1 MPGATSDPVPP
12 AARVP
17 LPGGLW
23 RNGADG
29 PVREIALRAVGGDDE
44 AFLLDTRDA
53 GLPSERATALL
64 ARCLGDAGNP
74 DEIARAL
81 TVGDREALLL
91 HLRRLTL
98 GDVVPCVLRC
108 PSAACG
114 ERLELELRVSD
125 LLLPPYAEARPTW
138 DVALEEGGARYAVT
152 FRLPTAAD
160 LDAAAA
166 LARSDPE
173 SGAAE
178 LRRRC
183 VLRAERDGAAIA
195 AGELPAGAREALG
208 GAMAVRDPQAELEL
222 ELTCPACRAE
232 FSVVFDAAAFF
243 LQELDERGER
253 LLQEVHTLAWH
264 YHWSERDI
272 LRLPARRRA
281 RYLELVAD
289 AVARTRAQ

>member
-1 MPGATSDPVPP
+1 VRAAASDPLPP
-12 AARVP
+12 PTRVP

-23 RNGADG
+23 RGGADG
-29 PVREIALRAVGGDDE
+29 PVRELGLRAVGGEDE

-53 GLPSERATALL
+53 GPPSARATALL
-64 ARCLGDAGNP
+64 ARCLADAGDP
-74 DEIARAL
+74 EEVAGAL

-98 GDVVPCVLRC
+98 GDAVPCVLRC
-108 PSAACG
+108 PSAACA

-138 DVALEEGGARYAVT
+138 ELDLEERGARYAVT

-166 LARSDPE
+166 LARADPE

-183 VLRAERDGAAIA
+183 VLRAEREGSPIA
-195 AGELPAGAREALG
+195 AGELPAGAREAVEA
-208 GAMAVRDPQAELEL
+208 AMAVRDPQAELEL
-222 ELTCPACRAE
+222 ELRCPACRAE
-232 FSVVFDAAAFF
+232 FSVVFDTAAFF

-253 LLQEVHTLAWH
+253 LLQEVHALAWH

-289 AVARTRAQ
+289 AVARTRAR